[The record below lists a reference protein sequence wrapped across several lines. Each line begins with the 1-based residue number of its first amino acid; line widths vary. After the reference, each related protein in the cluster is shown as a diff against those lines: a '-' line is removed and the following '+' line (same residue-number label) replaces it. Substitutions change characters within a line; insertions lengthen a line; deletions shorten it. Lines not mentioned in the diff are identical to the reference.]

1 MATSANHF
9 FWRAGFGPITVDIY
23 PTPTFDAPKNFNA
36 WWQASSKPPLP
47 LIASKNVVD
56 GLSNGVSNFG
66 RIESANKEQKET
78 RQQML
83 RQSREDIRSLNLMWL
98 DEMVDSAAQL
108 REKMALFWHG
118 HFACRNLNSY
128 YQQQLL
134 HTIREGALGNFGEL
148 LKNVSQSAAML
159 AFLNN
164 QQNRKQSPNENFAR
178 EVMELFTVGRGNYSE
193 QDIKEAARAFTG
205 WGFNLNGEFVFRKQ
219 FHDTGT
225 KTVLGVTGQHDGED
239 VLNILLDQPA
249 TAVFIVR
256 KLYKFL
262 VNEKVDEDRVQ
273 KLAKS
278 FHEGGYEI
286 KPLLKDI
293 LTSKWFYEKENTG
306 SKIKS
311 PVELWVGIR
320 RVLPM
325 ELDNP
330 PIQLLLQRALGQI
343 LLYPPSVAGWPGGTN
358 WIDSS
363 SLLLRMRLPHLVAL
377 AEPFSFA
384 AKSDDD
390 VSMGRENMGDAQKI
404 PQRFKLKG
412 DIDWDSLIKRFEKV
426 PDAQLIQAIPTALLQ
441 SKQNP
446 MTNLASRFK
455 SQDRITSI
463 MQITIATMAT
473 PEFQLC

>member
-1 MATSANHF
+1 MASLANHF
-9 FWRAGFGPITVDIY
+9 FWRAGFGPTSEDLY
-23 PTPTFDAPKNFNA
+23 PTPAFNAPAYFNA
-36 WWQASSKPPLP
+36 WWQASAKPPLP

-56 GLSNGVSNFG
+56 GLSNGINNIG
-66 RIESANKEQKET
+66 RIETANKEQKET
-78 RQQML
+78 RQQMM
-83 RQSREDIRSLNLMWL
+83 RQSREEIRSLNLMWL
-98 DEMVDSAAQL
+98 EEMVNSTAQL

-178 EVMELFTVGRGNYSE
+178 EVMELFTVGRGHYTE

-205 WGFNLNGEFVFRKQ
+205 WGFNLNGDFVFRKQ
-219 FHDTGT
+219 VHDFGT

-249 TAVFIVR
+249 TAVFVVR
-256 KLYKFL
+256 KLYRFL
-262 VNEKVDEDRVQ
+262 VNETPNEERVQ
-273 KLAKS
+273 WLAKR
-278 FHEGGYEI
+278 FYEGGYEI
-286 KPLLKDI
+286 KPLLQDI
-293 LTSKWFYEKENTG
+293 FTSNWFYQKENIG
-306 SKIKS
+306 SRIKS
-311 PVELWVGIR
+311 PIELWVGMR
-320 RVLPM
+320 RILPM

-330 PIQLLLQRALGQI
+330 AIQLLLQRALGQI
-343 LLYPPSVAGWPGGTN
+343 LLYPPSVAGWPGGTD

-377 AEPFSFA
+377 AEPFDLS

-390 VSMGRENMGDAQKI
+390 VMMGRQAMTDAQRI

-412 DIDWDSLIKRFEKV
+412 DINWEVFSAEFASV
-426 PDAQLIQAIPTALLQ
+426 PDEQLMKKVSESLLQ
-441 SKQNP
+441 SKNNP
-446 MTNLASRFK
+446 IPALASNLSVK
-455 SQDRITSI
+455 DRANGIR
-463 MQITIATMAT
+463 QIAIATMAT
-473 PEFQLC
+473 PEYQLC